1 MTIKEALYRGIYKLK
16 DAKIEQPILK
26 ARLLMQ
32 CTLER
37 PREYIV
43 IYDKKEIT
51 KQQEEE
57 YIKNIEKLIHG
68 IPLQHITHSQEFMK
82 MNFFVNENVLI
93 PRPDTEVLVEEIIA
107 ITKRLNTPLI
117 LDLGTG
123 SGAIAISIAKYAP
136 NAKLYA
142 SDISDKALKVAK
154 KNAIG
159 NKVYGK
165 ITFIK
170 SDWFKNMPKM
180 KFDIIVSNPPYIKRD
195 EIKKLSKE
203 VQNEPNIAL
212 NGGID
217 GLKYYR
223 EIISKAYDYLK
234 YNGYLCL
241 KIGYDQKEDV
251 IEIIENANR
260 YTNTYSKKDL
270 FENDRIVVTRV
281 SD

>member
-1 MTIKEALYRGIYKLK
+1 MIIKEALNRGIYKLK

-32 CTLER
+32 HTLER
-37 PREYIV
+37 PREYII
-43 IYDKKEIT
+43 IYDRKELSKK
-51 KQQEEE
+51 QEEE
-57 YIKNIEKLIHG
+57 YFENVEKLING

-159 NKVYGK
+159 NKVYDK

-241 KIGYDQKEDV
+241 EIGYDQKEDV

-270 FENDRIVVTRV
+270 FENDRIIVTRV